1 MVNEEEIEELRDLGA
16 NEILIKAVQIQ
27 LLTFEEAKKQIEST
41 SNNSGGDGRR
51 YTNEDISI
59 DEKLNMINQ
68 IEKKVYYH
76 LLNSK
81 ASDEFIFIRK
91 EQLSKKL
98 KITPEQLGSAIKGL
112 VSIGL
117 LLENE
122 KTSKK
127 GYKYKV
133 HRIYKEERDIDY
145 SDLF

>member
-1 MVNEEEIEELRDLGA
+1 MVNDKEIEELREMGA
-16 NEILIKAVQIQ
+16 KDILIKSVVVGLI
-27 LLTFEEAKKQIEST
+27 TFEEAKKQIEST
-41 SNNSGGDGRR
+41 SSSGGDGRK

-76 LLNSK
+76 LLNSSC
-81 ASDEFIFIRK
+81 SDKFIFIRK
-91 EQLSKKL
+91 DNLSKKL
-98 KITPEQLGSAIKGL
+98 KISQEQLTRAIKGL

-117 LLENE
+117 LLESE
-122 KTSKK
+122 KESKK

-133 HRIYKEERDIDY
+133 HRIYKEEKDYDY